1 MPDTVMDPADPRYAA
16 ALAEGKRAMTPTDA
30 TEADRIIR
38 LAVEMRSKQKLF
50 FSTKARDALDAS
62 KKLEREFD
70 AAASAYLHPPAQG
83 DLI

>member
-1 MPDTVMDPADPRYAA
+1 MPDAS
-16 ALAEGKRAMTPTDA
+16 
-30 TEADRIIR
+30 EADRIIQ

-50 FSTKARDALDAS
+50 FTFRQQDELNAS

-70 AAASAYLHPPAQG
+70 AAAAAYLHPPAQG

>member
-1 MPDTVMDPADPRYAA
+1 MMP
-16 ALAEGKRAMTPTDA
+16 DA
-30 TEADRIIR
+30 TEADRIIQ

-50 FSTKARDALDAS
+50 FSTKARDVLDAS

-70 AAASAYLHPPAQG
+70 AAAAAYLHPPAQG